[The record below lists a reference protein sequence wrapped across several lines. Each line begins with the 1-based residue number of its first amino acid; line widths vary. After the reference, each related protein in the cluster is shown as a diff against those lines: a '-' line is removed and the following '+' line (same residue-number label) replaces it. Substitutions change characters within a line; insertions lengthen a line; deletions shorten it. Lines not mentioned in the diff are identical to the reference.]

1 MKITLLLVALNVF
14 IFFYTLPNLGYFLDN
29 YGFNVSSF
37 LSGRYYLLITAMFL
51 HFNLS
56 HLVNNMLALLFL
68 GGAVESRIGGLKYIL
83 VYLLAGIGG
92 ILPSFVSIFGYSPE
106 TVFAGASGAISG
118 IIGVGI
124 FVSPGKWTFFPFR
137 IIPIPFVV
145 AAALWFLLNTSLLF
159 VQDTIAYPAHL
170 AGILT
175 GMLFGLFWGEKRL
188 FRFILFISVV
198 VLILALP
205 RILGMIL

>member
-1 MKITLLLVALNVF
+1 MKITLFLVALNVS
-14 IFFYTLPNLGYFLDN
+14 IFFYTLPNLDYFLTN
-29 YGFNVSSF
+29 YGFNVSLF
-37 LSGRYYLLITAMFL
+37 MSGRYYLLITAMFL

-56 HLVNNMLALLFL
+56 HLINNMLALLFL

-92 ILPSFVSIFGYSPE
+92 ILPSFVLIFGYSPE
-106 TVFAGASGAISG
+106 TIFAGASGAISG

-159 VQDTIAYPAHL
+159 VQDTVAYPAHL

-188 FRFILFISVV
+188 FRFLLFISVI

-205 RILGMIL
+205 RILSMVL